1 MSNEQEL
8 YAWLVL
14 EQVPGLGSVELGRV
28 EQIAPNNLLALL
40 ELEGHQLRQLG
51 WNDKQIAVL
60 KTPNQAWIED
70 ALSWLHSSPQHFIL
84 TRSCEAY
91 PEKLKQL
98 SRPPLIL
105 YGKGDLAPLNQPQVA
120 IVGSRN
126 PTPAGQQVAFELAAQ
141 LVSSG
146 MVVTSGL
153 ALGIDG
159 WAHKGALKAGGQ
171 TIAVLG
177 SGLAKLYP
185 RRNMG
190 LAQQICD
197 SDGCLLSE
205 FAPQLGARAEH
216 FPRRNRIISG
226 LSLGTLVVEAAIR
239 SGSLIT
245 ARYALEQGRDVFAI
259 PGSIHNPLAQGCHY
273 LIKQGAKLVE
283 CVEDILEEYQNL
295 ALGQK
300 NQGIARSEKSD
311 ENGLAK
317 DLLLG
322 SVEFEVTS
330 IDVIAQ
336 RSGLPV
342 TQVLAQLLEYELR
355 GLVAAVPGGYVKLRG
370 K

>member
-1 MSNEQEL
+1 MSTEAEL

-14 EQVPGLGSVELGRV
+14 DQVPGLGSD
-28 EQIAPNNLLALL
+28 
-40 ELEGHQLRQLG
+40 ELEQLTQLTSNNASALFDLEDQQLRQLG
-51 WNDKQIAVL
+51 WKAKQVAAFRNPDK
-60 KTPNQAWIED
+60 AWIDD
-70 ALSWLHSSPQHFIL
+70 ALHWLQSSPEHAIL
-84 TRSCEAY
+84 TYRSDTY
-91 PEKLKQL
+91 PKLLQQL
-98 SRPPLIL
+98 FRPPVVL
-105 YGKGDLAPLNQPQVA
+105 YCKGNVSLLDEPQLA

-126 PTPAGQQVAFELAAQ
+126 PTPTGHQFAFDIAAQ
-141 LVSSG
+141 LVAAG
-146 MVVTSGL
+146 LVVTSGL

-159 WAHKGALKAGGQ
+159 WAHKGALEAKGK

-177 SGLAKLYP
+177 SGLAKPYP
-185 RRNMG
+185 RRNVG
-190 LAQQICD
+190 LSEQICNGG
-197 SDGCLLSE
+197 GCLISE

-245 ARYALEQGRDVFAI
+245 ARCALEQGRDVFAV
-259 PGSIHNPLAQGCHY
+259 PGSIFNPLAQGCHY

-283 CVEDILEEYQNL
+283 GVEDILEEYQNL
-295 ALGQK
+295 ALGRQ
-300 NQGIARSEKSD
+300 NYACSQQEKSD

-317 DLLLG
+317 DILLG